1 MVCLGR
7 HDGRHSRISP
17 SRSSQHRSSSVL
29 ANSSFVG
36 CHKLVDSFVE
46 FLYCCVATN
55 LMTASAASLVQPY
68 LAMSSSYLPVL
79 GQVVGS
85 QQDFVEQE

>member
-1 MVCLGR
+1 MVCLCR
-7 HDGRHSRISP
+7 HDGRLSRIS
-17 SRSSQHRSSSVL
+17 SSLSNHHSSSVL

-46 FLYCCVATN
+46 FRYYCFATN
-55 LMTASAASLVQPY
+55 MLTASAASLVQPY
-68 LAMSSSYLPVL
+68 LAMSNSYSPVL

-85 QQDFVEQE
+85 QQDLLEQE